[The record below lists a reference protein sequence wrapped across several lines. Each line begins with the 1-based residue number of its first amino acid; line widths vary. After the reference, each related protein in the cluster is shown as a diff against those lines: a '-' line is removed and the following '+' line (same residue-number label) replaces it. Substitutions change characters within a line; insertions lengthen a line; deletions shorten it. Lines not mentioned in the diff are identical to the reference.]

1 MPEEPAEPAEI
12 APTAGDAGPS
22 DVVVDAGEAGPSE
35 PASAP
40 APAPAPAA
48 TLTDAEIA
56 KKQREAARE
65 AKRAEVA
72 AKRAAEVYTGNAA
85 KFDDSAF
92 KNETGINSDRELLR
106 QLKEEDRREAKN
118 NPDLKDRPG
127 KKIERPM
134 PGDGRAPG
142 ATPTKSR
149 AGAVTATPGAA
160 VKSPASRILKWGD
173 AELKLD
179 VAGLSAFE
187 AMKATMKELGFDEDE
202 QYEDD
207 DYEGEAEEG
216 EEGASPEPARKI
228 LKWGDAELKLDVEG
242 LSAYEA
248 MKATMKELGYDE
260 DAEGEEGEEGEVGYE
275 DPSDEEA
282 GGGGS
287 TPTATGSAS
296 ASASASATPSPFLH
310 AAAPAPASVRRPLSP
325 SDQLST
331 GGREYKEEE
340 ANKNKRTQNLVMA
353 AAIVCVIG
361 GVATG
366 IAIFM
371 VQDR

>member
-187 AMKATMKELGFDEDE
+187 AMKLFPTLASTSIQPQGSASSHRRAMDED
-202 QYEDD
+202 
-207 DYEGEAEEG
+207 
-216 EEGASPEPARKI
+216 PA
-228 LKWGDAELKLDVEG
+228 
-242 LSAYEA
+242 
-248 MKATMKELGYDE
+248 
-260 DAEGEEGEEGEVGYE
+260 
-275 DPSDEEA
+275 A
-282 GGGGS
+282 GGGS
-287 TPTATGSAS
+287 DP
-296 ASASASATPSPFLH
+296 
-310 AAAPAPASVRRPLSP
+310 AA
-325 SDQLST
+325 
-331 GGREYKEEE
+331 
-340 ANKNKRTQNLVMA
+340 
-353 AAIVCVIG
+353 
-361 GVATG
+361 
-366 IAIFM
+366 
-371 VQDR
+371 